1 MTDVYFCGELM
12 DKSLV
17 NLTLEME
24 ANNPEIQRKLKEEQ
38 ERKKQQL
45 QQ

>member
-1 MTDVYFCGELM
+1 MTDVYFRGELM